1 MAITSHTVALG
12 KANSGGAG
20 FQNFHHGGDD
30 GAGAFSEFAPLDAG
44 SWPSM
49 TMRPDTDTC
58 GGCGVSMSATIT
70 VL

>member
-1 MAITSHTVALG
+1 VAITSHTVALG

-20 FQNFHHGGDD
+20 FQNFHHGGG